1 MTGHFENPGDIL
13 EGSGLLLKQGRLI
26 APVECHLSIPSQT
39 HFLIN
44 PTGNFRTDY
53 REYAAGFVLVLPEHA
68 KNVTLGNYTL
78 ELADKRKIKIQI
90 ERTYKNTQH
99 QGQEYCSFW
108 VKITKPK

>member
-26 APVECHLSIPSQT
+26 APVEYHLSIPTQT

-44 PTGNFRTDY
+44 PTGKFRADY
-53 REYAAGFVLVLPEHA
+53 REYVAGFILILPEHT

-78 ELADKRKIKIQI
+78 EFADKRKIEIQI
-90 ERTYKNTQH
+90 ERAYKNTQH
-99 QGQEYCSFW
+99 RGQEYRSFW
-108 VKITKPK
+108 VKINVPK